1 MGASS
6 TATLIQSSS
15 NTLPSSISS
24 REANERFN
32 IDKGKCNCLLSC
44 GFAAR
49 TIERQGLILIGERL
63 HYNTVHNL
71 MKRNGMTRVKESY
84 IDLSDQKLLELIRNI
99 SNSFHNSGSKDMFA
113 YLRKE
118 IQQF

>member
-32 IDKGKCNCLLSC
+32 IDKGNCLLSC

-49 TIERQGLILIGERL
+49 TIERQGLILIEERL

-99 SNSFHNSGSKDMFA
+99 SNRFHNSGSKDMFA
-113 YLRKE
+113 YLQKE